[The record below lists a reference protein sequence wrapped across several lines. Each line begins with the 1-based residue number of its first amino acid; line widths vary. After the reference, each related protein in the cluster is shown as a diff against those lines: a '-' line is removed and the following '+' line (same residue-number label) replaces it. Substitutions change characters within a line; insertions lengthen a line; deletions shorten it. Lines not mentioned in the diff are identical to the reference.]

1 MRLGKLGEPASPQT
15 LRQPAQ
21 LGVGEFNLR
30 SRFRP
35 CLPPLCPPS
44 CLLSGSFEPWPRKG
58 SGSFR
63 GSSPSLWVPLGWL
76 LVTGNDKGS
85 PVLSHLSGSHMGESR
100 FLRPRLRSD
109 PLGLGFTPGLPAGR
123 AGDSASLGSEVP
135 VALPCGFSGGSAAG
149 QKRQTT
155 EQGCWTGNAPRA
167 PHGVVRSHFRPPK
180 PPGLGPGLA
189 PAAGLRWSVLGCGLS
204 RPLDALARAR
214 LQLPYRRARAAKGLL
229 GCANVPFHWAGRP
242 WVATA
247 VLPLR
252 GGLGISCQQLPSRGT
267 DSDSRE
273 SRRGAR

>member
-1 MRLGKLGEPASPQT
+1 MWLGKLGEPASPQT

-180 PPGLGPGLA
+180 PPGLGPA
-189 PAAGLRWSVLGCGLS
+189 W
-204 RPLDALARAR
+204 RPLQACGGRSLA
-214 LQLPYRRARAAKGLL
+214 AAFPGL
-229 GCANVPFHWAGRP
+229 
-242 WVATA
+242 
-247 VLPLR
+247 
-252 GGLGISCQQLPSRGT
+252 
-267 DSDSRE
+267 
-273 SRRGAR
+273 